1 MLPGQQLSAVQENS
15 IGPPVR
21 LYGTRRPE
29 HPLIQRVRNW
39 TEVEEA
45 LARLGAAQEAGA
57 LHERQ

>member
-1 MLPGQQLSAVQENS
+1 MLPRQQLSAIKGNS
-15 IGPPVR
+15 VGSPVR
-21 LYGTRRPE
+21 LYGVRRPE
-29 HPLIQRVRNW
+29 HPLIQRVTNW